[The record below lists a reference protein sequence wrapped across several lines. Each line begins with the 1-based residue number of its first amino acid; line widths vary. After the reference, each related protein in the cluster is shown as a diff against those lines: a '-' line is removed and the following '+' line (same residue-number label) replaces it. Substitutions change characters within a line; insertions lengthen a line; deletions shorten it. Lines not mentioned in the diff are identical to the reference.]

1 MRSSCSLFRDFARR
15 PIFKTAG
22 PLSDQISSQFT
33 VMKTRSQTSFALSQ
47 YHQLKK
53 MESASKP
60 KTTSVNMAAANGKP
74 HSNSASAVSAA
85 KAESSMISLVY
96 KIAMVCLIEGLK
108 LLSGG
113 EEPQRQLT
121 RETIELNQRRRHL
134 RSQSMHKI
142 ERDAKSV
149 VEIKK
154 NADVVIVRSASKT
167 ATSTVRVS
175 RSLLRLQMERK
186 ARERQALLAARPTNG
201 SGSASGGVPVRRS
214 VSSPA
219 GSTGLRSFSGSRSFL
234 SVPKSRRLGRKN
246 SAGSLR
252 NSFSSSLESVREET
266 QADLRSI
273 Q

>member
-1 MRSSCSLFRDFARR
+1 MAN
-15 PIFKTAG
+15 K
-22 PLSDQISSQFT
+22 PLNT
-33 VMKTRSQTSFALSQ
+33 
-47 YHQLKK
+47 
-53 MESASKP
+53 
-60 KTTSVNMAAANGKP
+60 AAN
-74 HSNSASAVSAA
+74 AVSS
-85 KAESSMISLVY
+85 KAESSTTMISLVY
-96 KIAMVCLIEGLK
+96 KLAMVCLLEGLK

-142 ERDAKSV
+142 ERDPKSSSV

-154 NADVVIVRSASKT
+154 NADVVIVRSASKN

-186 ARERQALLAARPTNG
+186 ARERQAILAARSGNG
-201 SGSASGGVPVRRS
+201 TASQSGVPVRRS
-214 VSSPA
+214 VSSP
-219 GSTGLRSFSGSRSFL
+219 GSSGLRSFSGSRSFL
-234 SVPKSRRLGRKN
+234 SVPKSRRAGRKN
-246 SAGSLR
+246 SSGSLR